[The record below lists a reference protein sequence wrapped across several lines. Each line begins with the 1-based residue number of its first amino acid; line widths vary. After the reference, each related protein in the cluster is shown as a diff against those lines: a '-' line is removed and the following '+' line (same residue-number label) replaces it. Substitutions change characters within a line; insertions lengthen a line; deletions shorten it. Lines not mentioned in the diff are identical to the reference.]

1 MARSPLPCR
10 SPGRCVEWLVGAR
23 NDRQQSPRHTLA
35 ADVEDRPHL
44 HHAGHRRQGVAQR
57 PQFGEGP
64 HVEHVARTDRGPHDA
79 IPLRSTEPLG
89 HLVDQAE
96 LGRVVAE
103 QRPQVVVEPEPR
115 DADDGGG
122 RQADDDGEDGPAPAS
137 GVSGSR

>member
-1 MARSPLPCR
+1 LARSPLPCR
-10 SPGRCVEWLVGAR
+10 SPGRFVEGPVGAR
-23 NDRQQSPRHTLA
+23 NDRQLSPRHTLA
-35 ADVEDRPHL
+35 ADVEDRTHL
-44 HHAGHRRQGVAQR
+44 HYAGHRRQGVAQR

-64 HVEHVARTDRGPHDA
+64 RVEHVARTDRGPDDA

-96 LGRVVAE
+96 LGRVVPQ

-115 DADDGGG
+115 DADDRQR
-122 RQADDDGEDGPAPAS
+122 RQAEGDGEDGPAPAS